1 MNYINHI
8 IIHIRHLLHRFTLHT
23 YMWILALVALFPQV
37 TLAQGRNTF
46 QGLVARIYDLLASL
60 VPLIISLTLVYFLW
74 GIFKLVQSNS
84 EDSRKEAINIITFG
98 IIALFVMVSVWGFV
112 AILSNTFFGGQVL
125 LIPQLR

>member
-1 MNYINHI
+1 MNSINHTI
-8 IIHIRHLLHRFTLHT
+8 TNIRHLIHRTTLQVS
-23 YMWILALVALFPQV
+23 MWILAVLSLFPQAAF
-37 TLAQGRNTF
+37 AQGRNTF

-84 EDSRKEAINIITFG
+84 EDARKDAINIITFG
-98 IIALFVMVSVWGFV
+98 VIALFVMVSVWGFV